1 MIMAES
7 GCEGSF
13 ALLDDDAANSEH
25 RPPNIA
31 MEDNS
36 GRWVMSDNPRLRKR
50 PSAID
55 PEASEVI
62 IGAFRIIFGA
72 FQIIFGVSQII
83 F

>member
-36 GRWVMSDNPRLRKR
+36 GR
-50 PSAID
+50 
-55 PEASEVI
+55 
-62 IGAFRIIFGA
+62 
-72 FQIIFGVSQII
+72 
-83 F
+83 